1 MKTIFRIL
9 GRDLKKIIKNPV
21 AIVVVLGICFI
32 PSLYAWIT
40 LKANWDPYI
49 NTANISIG
57 VVNEDYGTVVKGNII
72 NVGDQVLDQ
81 LKTNHDIGWK
91 FTSIEQGDEGLKS
104 GQYYALIVLPKD
116 FSKDLATL
124 VTANPIKPTII
135 YKVNDKTNTIA
146 TKITE
151 VAKNKLTQEINDNF
165 VKVVNQ
171 QAITL
176 ANSLGEQLKTNEPVL
191 NQLKNVMNEANTRI
205 GQITGNINE
214 SSKSATELANYL
226 SIMKNDL
233 PQITGQMNS
242 LEQVVNASKNL
253 IASTQQNVTNS
264 ASNISNNTAN
274 LTSVNTSL
282 TSFIE
287 QLKTLGTSVGDKENQ
302 VKIVDSALGITTKLT
317 GLIDKNIN
325 ILTGINKVFNN
336 SIISANI
343 QKLNDVKA
351 FIVSEQNQMNTIKG
365 LLVSVKPNVDETNAQ
380 LTKLQTMN
388 ANLINNIND
397 LNNGMYAQVVPTVNQ
412 ISSNLTQGL
421 NNANS
426 LLETSKSVVPQLQSL
441 ASLGISSSNLTVSKA
456 NELKSKINGF
466 KDTLNLLQD
475 KAGLVSNKDLNNMI
489 DMLSKNP
496 EKISSFLSSPIQ
508 VKEEQVYGE
517 IAFGAGLMPFYTT
530 LAIWVGS
537 LLLTS
542 LLTVE
547 AKNFKGEKANLLQV
561 HFGKMLLFIILSI
574 IQTVIVTLGDKYVL
588 GFSPYNMWL
597 MMGIAILS
605 SVVFTII
612 IYTLVSLFGSMGK
625 AMAIVIMVL
634 QVAGSGAIYPI
645 QTNPAIFGKLEF
657 LWPFKYAMDG
667 FREAISGPIWSD
679 VKADVIA
686 LLIFAGIFIVIGL
699 LKPLLHKQTE
709 FMEHKFKSSGL

>member
-9 GRDLKKIIKNPV
+9 ARDLKKIIKNPV
-21 AIVVVLGICFI
+21 AIVVILGICFI

-40 LKANWDPYI
+40 LKANWDPYV
-49 NTANISIG
+49 NTSNISIG
-57 VVNEDYGTVVKGNII
+57 VVNEDFGTVVKGNII

-91 FTSIEQGDEGLKS
+91 FTSIEQGDEGLKD
-104 GQYYALIVLPKD
+104 GQYYALIVIPKD

-124 VTANPIKPTII
+124 VTSNPVKPTLT
-135 YKVNDKTNTIA
+135 YKVNDKTNIIA

-151 VAKNKLTQEINDNF
+151 VAKDQLTHQINDNF

-171 QAITL
+171 QAISL

-191 NQLKNVMNEANTRI
+191 NQLKSVMNEADTRI
-205 GQITGNINE
+205 GQITGNINQ
-214 SSKSATELANYL
+214 SSKSATELASYL

-233 PQITGQMNS
+233 PKITGQMDS
-242 LEQVVNASKNL
+242 LQQVVNASKSL
-253 IASTQQNVTNS
+253 IASTQQNVSNA

-274 LTSVNTSL
+274 VTTVNTSL

-287 QLKTLGTSVGDKENQ
+287 QLKTLGTSTADKENQ
-302 VKIVDSALGITTKLT
+302 IKIIDNAVGVTTKLT
-317 GLIDKNIN
+317 GIIDRNIN

-351 FIVSEQNQMNTIKG
+351 LIVSEQNQLNAVKT
-365 LLVSVKPNVDETNAQ
+365 LLASVKPNVDETNAQ

-388 ANLINNIND
+388 VNLISNINN
-397 LNNGMYAQVVPTVNQ
+397 LTNSMYSQVVPSVNQ

-421 NNANS
+421 SNANS
-426 LLETSKSVVPQLQSL
+426 LLETSKSVVPQLQAL
-441 ASLGISSSNLTVSKA
+441 AGMGISTSNLTVSKA

-475 KAGLVSNKDLNNMI
+475 KAGLVSNKDLDNMI

-517 IAFGAGLMPFYTT
+517 IPFGAGLMPFYTT

-561 HFGKMLLFIILSI
+561 HFGKMLLFIIFSI

>member
-57 VVNEDYGTVVKGNII
+57 VINEDYGTVVKGNII

-191 NQLKNVMNEANTRI
+191 NQLKNVMNEADTRI

-226 SIMKNDL
+226 SVMKNDL

-253 IASTQQNVTNS
+253 ITSTQQNVTNS

-302 VKIVDSALGITTKLT
+302 V
-317 GLIDKNIN
+317 
-325 ILTGINKVFNN
+325 
-336 SIISANI
+336 
-343 QKLNDVKA
+343 
-351 FIVSEQNQMNTIKG
+351 
-365 LLVSVKPNVDETNAQ
+365 
-380 LTKLQTMN
+380 
-388 ANLINNIND
+388 
-397 LNNGMYAQVVPTVNQ
+397 
-412 ISSNLTQGL
+412 
-421 NNANS
+421 
-426 LLETSKSVVPQLQSL
+426 
-441 ASLGISSSNLTVSKA
+441 
-456 NELKSKINGF
+456 
-466 KDTLNLLQD
+466 
-475 KAGLVSNKDLNNMI
+475 
-489 DMLSKNP
+489 
-496 EKISSFLSSPIQ
+496 
-508 VKEEQVYGE
+508 
-517 IAFGAGLMPFYTT
+517 
-530 LAIWVGS
+530 
-537 LLLTS
+537 
-542 LLTVE
+542 
-547 AKNFKGEKANLLQV
+547 
-561 HFGKMLLFIILSI
+561 
-574 IQTVIVTLGDKYVL
+574 
-588 GFSPYNMWL
+588 
-597 MMGIAILS
+597 
-605 SVVFTII
+605 
-612 IYTLVSLFGSMGK
+612 
-625 AMAIVIMVL
+625 
-634 QVAGSGAIYPI
+634 
-645 QTNPAIFGKLEF
+645 
-657 LWPFKYAMDG
+657 
-667 FREAISGPIWSD
+667 R
-679 VKADVIA
+679 
-686 LLIFAGIFIVIGL
+686 
-699 LKPLLHKQTE
+699 
-709 FMEHKFKSSGL
+709 